1 MENHSISVDMY
12 QKTGYAQEP
21 LAFNVSLKFLITK
34 VGKETMGLDFGEEKT
49 ILDWM

>member
-1 MENHSISVDMY
+1 MERKAISVDMY
-12 QKTGYAQEP
+12 KKTGYEQEP

-34 VGKETMGLDFGEEKT
+34 VGVETMGLDFGEEKT